1 MTRAETACFA
11 LNDIGAVYFL
21 LMFFQNK
28 KHRSSDNRSVK
39 RSIEVSV
46 LERVL
51 ELDRDDQVADLLGLS
66 TAYPAVAGSVVI
78 EPLTRFSSCS
88 WLPSTIETT

>member
-21 LMFFQNK
+21 LTFFQNK

-46 LERVL
+46 LE
-51 ELDRDDQVADLLGLS
+51 
-66 TAYPAVAGSVVI
+66 
-78 EPLTRFSSCS
+78 
-88 WLPSTIETT
+88 